1 VGQASS
7 LPFIICCPSFGNAMI
22 ETSLLSR
29 KSVMLSAVWGVVRDG
44 KVETLQPSCLPEGAR
59 VLLTVMH
66 DEDEDVI
73 FWRRLSEESLKKIWD
88 NPEDDVYAEL
98 LKR

>member
-1 VGQASS
+1 MLKEEDSNQ
-7 LPFIICCPSFGNAMI
+7 
-22 ETSLLSR
+22 E
-29 KSVMLSAVWGVVRDG
+29 SVMLTTHWGVVRAG
-44 KVETLQPSCLPEGAR
+44 KVEALEEGALPEGAH
-59 VLLTVMH
+59 VLITVMQ
-66 DEDEDVI
+66 DADEDVI